1 MKISIFTTITKPE
14 ERMDPWKEA
23 LNCYEDFADEVV
35 IAGEDWP
42 DEFSFDIIGKQFQE
56 GFNKSNGDW
65 VIHMDIDNFFHEK
78 HRDKLIKILKNNT
91 EHPSIAFPKYQIFTP
106 DRYNLKAKMCIALNK
121 KKYPNIKM
129 NGGGD
134 LCQPT
139 INGNLISPLNVP
151 YKRLP
156 IWNYDTVFRTKD
168 IISKDRARFARAW
181 KRRFGN
187 WGDRGGG
194 TPEEAFDAWFNMV
207 ETRYKDHVMKLSIHD
222 HPKYIKDKIMN
233 LSIDQFGYDGF
244 GLKQKQNIKM
254 NHKFKSK
261 LNFYI
266 NNYF

>member
-1 MKISIFTTITKPE
+1 M
-14 ERMDPWKEA
+14 ERG

-35 IAGEDWP
+35 IAGEYP

-168 IISKDRARFARAW
+168 IISNDVDLQDL
-181 KRRFGN
+181 KRR
-187 WGDRGGG
+187 
-194 TPEEAFDAWFNMV
+194 
-207 ETRYKDHVMKLSIHD
+207 L
-222 HPKYIKDKIMN
+222 
-233 LSIDQFGYDGF
+233 
-244 GLKQKQNIKM
+244 
-254 NHKFKSK
+254 
-261 LNFYI
+261 
-266 NNYF
+266 